1 MNASP
6 STRTLGRVG
15 RRPLIVIGAAVVAG
29 VLILG
34 VLVAVSGQRLER
46 IGYYAD
52 WNAANRGFTIG
63 ELHDNGAAQRLTRLM
78 WAFGATS
85 PDGLCH
91 IPEDNHDQ
99 PWELYQRR
107 YSADE
112 SVSGEADSYAQ
123 PLAGGLHQLL
133 RLRELHPDLGASL
146 SLGGWNW
153 STHFSEA
160 ARTQESREAFVSS
173 CVDLWLRG
181 DLPVLGEEP
190 QGGPGAAAGV
200 FDGIDLDWEW
210 PSGGGHPDNTE
221 HADDPANFP
230 LLVAEF
236 RRQLDALERETGQ
249 EYTLSV
255 SLPGGAGAAESY
267 DGAVFEHVDF
277 ATVQG
282 YDFSGPWMERTAH
295 HSNLYAP
302 ESGPEAHSVDAA
314 VRRYLDQGAPAEK
327 LVMGLPAF
335 ARGWQGVEPA
345 DAGRGQPAEGP
356 ADDDYDGPT
365 KAFADAEELQGERHL
380 DEEAGAYWVYDGDEW
395 WTYDNA
401 DVVDLKGAYVAERGL
416 GGLMV
421 WNLDMDPEGELV
433 RAMDESLRG

>member
-1 MNASP
+1 VNASP
-6 STRTLGRVG
+6 APRPFHRVG
-15 RRPLIVIGAAVVAG
+15 RRPLIIVGAALAAA

-34 VLVAVSGQRLER
+34 VLVAVGGSRLER

-52 WNAANRGFTIG
+52 WNAANRGFTVG
-63 ELHDNGAAQRLTRLM
+63 ELHDNGAAEHLTRLM
-78 WAFGATS
+78 WAFGHIS
-85 PDGLCH
+85 PDGLCD
-91 IPEDNHDQ
+91 IPQGGHDQ

-107 YSADE
+107 YDADE
-112 SVSGEADSYAQ
+112 SVSGEADAYDRR
-123 PLAGGLHQLL
+123 LAGGLNQL
-133 RLRELHPDLGASL
+133 RQLRELYPELGASL

-160 ARTQESREAFVSS
+160 ARTEESRAAFVSS

-181 DLPVLGEEP
+181 DLPVMGDEP
-190 QGGPGAAAGV
+190 QGGEGAAAGV

-210 PSGGGHPDNTE
+210 PGGDGHPDNTE
-221 HADDPANFP
+221 HADDPANFT

-236 RRQLDALERETGQ
+236 RRQLDELEDETGQ

-255 SLPGGAGAAESY
+255 SLPGAAGRAEAYESE
-267 DGAVFEHVDF
+267 VFEHVDF

-282 YDFSGPWMERTAH
+282 YDFAGPWMERTAH

-302 ESGPEAHSVDAA
+302 ESDPGADSVDAA
-314 VRRYLDQGAPAEK
+314 VRRYLDRGAPAEK
-327 LVMGLPAF
+327 LVVGLPAF

-345 DAGRGQPAEGP
+345 DDGRGQPAEGP

-365 KAFADAEELQGERHL
+365 KAFTDAEALRGERHL

-401 DVVDLKGAYVAERGL
+401 EVVGLKGAYVTERGL

-421 WNLDMDPEGELV
+421 WNLDMDRDGVLV